1 MFVLPAKFLA
11 DDVKVGI
18 FREIRFVSVRKVVRL
33 LQKNFPAG
41 LREKIFQKNSFQQHR
56 LGLDCGDPASRRLD
70 WSRIAANLAAIST
83 GSHVCTHSV
92 LSSGRVASNIAAGW
106 R

>member
-18 FREIRFVSVRKVVRL
+18 FREIRFVSVRKVGRL
-33 LQKNFPAG
+33 QQKTFPRGCGKDFSEKFLPAAPLGLG
-41 LREKIFQKNSFQQHR
+41 LRRSGFPQV
-56 LGLDCGDPASRRLD
+56 GLEPDCGDP
-70 WSRIAANLAAIST
+70 AAIST
-83 GSHVCTHSV
+83 GSHVRTHSV
-92 LSSGRVASNIAAGW
+92 LSSERVASNIAAGW